1 MKALTIETLRADFEA
16 AHATLMASGVAF
28 MQPTKGKRTVAH
40 HERHTR
46 LLRKAL
52 RARTLLQIAE
62 KYGLKAA
69 MLYKLTDGA
78 IDPRLGG

>member
-1 MKALTIETLRADFEA
+1 MSGVTIETLRVDFEA
-16 AHATLMASGVAF
+16 AHAAVMASGVAF
-28 MQPTKGKRTVAH
+28 MHPSKGKRTVAH